1 MIYLNNGA
9 TSWPKPSCVYEA
21 VQACLTGT
29 PASQFRG
36 GSDILKKDAEE
47 LCREKLGKLLNIS
60 DYHRIFFTSGATES
74 MNTLLC
80 GLDFGEEG
88 QAVLATQTEHN
99 SVLRP
104 LMNQSVKNAHSVWIV
119 SCGKSK
125 KNNWQKAICLNHK
138 SLLQCNR
145 IHTGYENGG

>member
-1 MIYLNNGA
+1 VIYLNNGA

-80 GLDFGEEG
+80 GLNFGEEG
-88 QAVLATQTEHN
+88 QAVLATQSIT
-99 SVLRP
+99 VYFGR
-104 LMNQSVKNAHSVWIV
+104 
-119 SCGKSK
+119 
-125 KNNWQKAICLNHK
+125 
-138 SLLQCNR
+138 
-145 IHTGYENGG
+145 

>member
-1 MIYLNNGA
+1 
-9 TSWPKPSCVYEA
+9 
-21 VQACLTGT
+21 
-29 PASQFRG
+29 
-36 GSDILKKDAEE
+36 
-47 LCREKLGKLLNIS
+47 
-60 DYHRIFFTSGATES
+60 

-119 SCGKSK
+119 SCGKNGAVTEQALENRLEKAK
-125 KNNWQKAICLNHK
+125 KNNRQKAVCLNHK

-145 IHTGYENGG
+145 IHAGYENGG

>member
-1 MIYLNNGA
+1 MIYLNNAA
-9 TSWPKPSCVYEA
+9 TSWPKPFSVCEA
-21 VQACLTGT
+21 VQACLMDT

-80 GLDFGEEG
+80 L
-88 QAVLATQTEHN
+88 
-99 SVLRP
+99 
-104 LMNQSVKNAHSVWIV
+104 
-119 SCGKSK
+119 
-125 KNNWQKAICLNHK
+125 
-138 SLLQCNR
+138 SL
-145 IHTGYENGG
+145 IHI